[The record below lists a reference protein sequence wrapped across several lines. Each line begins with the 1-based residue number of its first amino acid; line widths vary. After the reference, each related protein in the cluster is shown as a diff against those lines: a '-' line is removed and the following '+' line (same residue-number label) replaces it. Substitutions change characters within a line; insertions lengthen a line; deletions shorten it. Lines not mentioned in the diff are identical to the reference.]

1 VYTWEQIQPLIDA
14 TESGGDY
21 NALYNYQNRPDGRFS
36 DVRVTDM
43 SVGDVLSF
51 TNPQGAYADYVR
63 GQVGRVAT
71 PVGRYQVVGSTL
83 RNAVEALGIDPST
96 PFNPA
101 TQDRIG
107 RWIFENQGPSAWEG
121 LTRGGNMNGLLG
133 GGQATASSMNPQQ
146 PEQNRF
152 FNADT
157 RDRLI
162 MALQGMTL
170 NPNQALIQTAAQN
183 LQQRAAQRRED
194 EKTAQERNA
203 TLEWLRNSGVPNA
216 DLLISGVETGALSG
230 ADAANSALTAVRAQ
244 QAAASDPNVQS
255 SSILPDSSGVLMTMR
270 DGSVQ
275 IRTAG
280 GDILSGQEA
289 TDFVQRAN
297 ENAAELERI
306 TYGARRTGTLEA
318 ETEGGGAAAAAVEE
332 GRLRAIRA
340 DEAYT
345 QASNISS
352 NIANIDDAL
361 AALNRGAR
369 SGIIANYFPSIRESS
384 AALENAMNRMGLD
397 VIGSVTF
404 GALSEGEMR
413 LAMDTAVPRGL
424 EGDELREWLNNK
436 RNAQVKAREALMRAA
451 QFFSNPNNTLN
462 DWISRQEN
470 APAPASGGGGGAT
483 TRLRFDAEG
492 NIIND

>member
-1 VYTWEQIQPLIDA
+1 MYNWDEIQRRIFA

-36 DVRVTDM
+36 DVQLTEM
-43 SVGDVLSF
+43 PISDVLSF
-51 TNPQGAYADYVR
+51 TNPQGEYAGYVR
-63 GQVGRVAT
+63 SQVGRTAT
-71 PVGRYQVVGSTL
+71 PVGAYQVVGSTL

-96 PFNPA
+96 PFNQE

-107 RWIFENQGPSAWEG
+107 RWILENQGPQAWEG

-133 GGQATASSMNPQQ
+133 GGPVTASSMNPQQ

-170 NPNQALIQTAAQN
+170 NPNQALIQTAAQGI
-183 LQQRAAQRRED
+183 QQRAAQRRED

-216 DLLISGVETGALSG
+216 ELLISGVETGALSG
-230 ADAANSALTAVRAQ
+230 ADAASSALTAIRAQ
-244 QAAASDPNVQS
+244 QAAANDPNVQS

-275 IRTAG
+275 VRTAG
-280 GDILSGQEA
+280 GDILLGQEA
-289 TDFVQRAN
+289 TDYVQRSN
-297 ENAAELERI
+297 ENAAELEYQ
-306 TYGARRTGTLEA
+306 TYQNRRAGTLGANIELGGQA
-318 ETEGGGAAAAAVEE
+318 EGITESA
-332 GRLRAIRA
+332 RLQMQRA
-340 DEAYT
+340 D
-345 QASNISS
+345 QAFSDALNVGS
-352 NIANIDDAL
+352 NIANIDEALDAL
-361 AALNRGAR
+361 ARDAR
-369 SGIIANYFPSIRESS
+369 SGVVTNFFPSIREAS
-384 AALENAMNRMGLD
+384 ASLENAMNRMGLD

-413 LAMDTAVPRGL
+413 LAMDTAVPRNL
-424 EGDELREWLNNK
+424 APEELRQWLLNK
-436 RNAQVKAREALMRAA
+436 RDAQVKAREALMRAA
-451 QFFSNPNNTLN
+451 QFLSNPENTLT
-462 DWISRQEN
+462 DWFEQVGQQT
-470 APAPASGGGGGAT
+470 PAPTDTGGGSSN
-483 TRLRFDAEG
+483 RIRFDSEG